1 MKNLTD
7 QSKGSQPDQ
16 FKQSFKQINFDKL
29 NTKLKPEYYNLFQS
43 LGRVNDGVKTLV
55 SLRND
60 VLQILESKSQYHL
73 FQKKEKNVALDIKKY
88 FNF

>member
-7 QSKGSQPDQ
+7 QSESHQ
-16 FKQSFKQINFDKL
+16 FKQNFKQINFDKL

-55 SLRND
+55 SMRND
-60 VLQILESKSQYHL
+60 VLQILESKSQCHL
-73 FQKKEKNVALDIKKY
+73 FEK
-88 FNF
+88 